1 MAMKLGKMVAYLE
14 GILTIKLQHSDHVI
28 LQSQVTNKNHD
39 ISTTRVSMTTKLG
52 AMVARL
58 DGLLPIKSYNSLIM

>member
-1 MAMKLGKMVAYLE
+1 MAMKLGKMVTYLD
-14 GILTIKLQHSDHVI
+14 GILTIKLQHPDHVI

>member
-1 MAMKLGKMVAYLE
+1 MAIGKMVTYLE
-14 GILTIKLQHSDHVI
+14 GILTIKLRHPDHVI

-58 DGLLPIKSYNSLIM
+58 DRLLPIKSYNSLIM